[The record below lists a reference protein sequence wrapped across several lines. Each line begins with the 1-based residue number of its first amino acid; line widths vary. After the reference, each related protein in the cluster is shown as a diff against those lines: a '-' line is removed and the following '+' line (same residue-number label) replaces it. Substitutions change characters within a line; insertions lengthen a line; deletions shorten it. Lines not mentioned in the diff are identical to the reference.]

1 MPLKRRPI
9 FRPPAANRSPWLKI
23 GDAAALAGVSAS
35 VLRSWERLGLVRPQR
50 TDSRYRLYTPDDVR
64 LLRRARFLRRQRGLN
79 VRAILDMLK
88 REGALRKTSRQDS
101 ESGPAALGPILRR
114 LRDQRGL
121 SLQKVAQ
128 AVGISVGFLSALER
142 SQMSA
147 SVGTM
152 RRLARFYKINILDM
166 FEAGGS
172 NPRLV
177 RPPDRKRLNAGRGVR
192 MDLLAWGNT
201 VMEPH
206 LFRIAPS
213 AGSGESYSHHGE
225 EFLYVMRGELAIE
238 LEGEHYRLKPG
249 DSFYF
254 DSSTTHQ
261 WSNPGKRE
269 TWVLWINTPPTF

>member
-1 MPLKRRPI
+1 MLRKMIKTVGRVRKNGN
-9 FRPPAANRSPWLKI
+9 AYLKI
-23 GDAAALAGVSAS
+23 GDAAAMAGMSAS

-50 TDSRYRLYTPDDVR
+50 TNSKYRLYTTEDVR

-79 VRAILDMLK
+79 ARAILELLK
-88 REGALRKTSRQDS
+88 REGVLPGAHARNSG
-101 ESGPAALGPILRR
+101 SGPAAIGPLLRR

-121 SLQKVAQ
+121 SLQRVAEN
-128 AVGISVGFLSALER
+128 VGISVGFLSALER
-142 SQMSA
+142 SETSA

-152 RRLARFYKINILDM
+152 RKLARFYKINILDM
-166 FEAGGS
+166 FEPGGS

-177 RPPDRKRLNAGRGVR
+177 RPRDRKRLDAGSGVR
-192 MDLLAWGNT
+192 MDLLGWGNT

-206 LFRIAPS
+206 LFRIAPG
-213 AGSGESYSHHGE
+213 AGSGESYSHQGE
-225 EFLYVMRGELAIE
+225 EFLYLMRGELAIE
-238 LEGEHYRLKPG
+238 LEGERYRLKAG

-254 DSSTTHQ
+254 DSSTRHQ

>member
-1 MPLKRRPI
+1 MAR
-9 FRPPAANRSPWLKI
+9 ARSNGNGYLKI
-23 GDAAALAGVSAS
+23 GDAAAMAGISAS

-50 TDSRYRLYTPDDVR
+50 TNSKYRLYTTEDVR

-79 VRAILDMLK
+79 ARAILELLK
-88 REGALRKTSRQDS
+88 REGVLRRAHAAS
-101 ESGPAALGPILRR
+101 SGSGAAASGSLLRR

-121 SLQKVAQ
+121 SLQRVAKNI
-128 AVGISVGFLSALER
+128 GISVGFLSALER
-142 SQMSA
+142 SETSA

-152 RRLARFYKINILDM
+152 RKLARFYKINILDM
-166 FEAGGS
+166 FEPGGS

-177 RPPDRKRLNAGRGVR
+177 RPRDRKRLDAGAGVR

-206 LFRIAPS
+206 LFRIAPH
-213 AGSGESYSHHGE
+213 AGSGESYSHQGE
-225 EFLYVMRGELAIE
+225 EFLYLIRGELAIE
-238 LEGEHYRLKPG
+238 LEGERYRLKAG

-254 DSSTTHQ
+254 DSSTRHQ

-269 TWVLWINTPPTF
+269 TWVLWVNTPPTF